1 MVGQG
6 APPQLSLESTI
17 LHISCLLGK
26 VFSAWS
32 RQRSFIVATESSV
45 QERNWPSQLHVEI
58 RGPRNITLGEF
69 SPSFPWSILK
79 AFIQKLSKNLKN
91 ISSLSSFPY
100 FPSFILTVFL
110 SSCLPSFFPP
120 LFFLSPSILSSII
133 PFFFFHENH
142 KFRGPQI
149 IEKLNTQGQ
158 ARFWRLTSVNAIT
171 QES

>member
-17 LHISCLLGK
+17 LHISCLLRK

-32 RQRSFIVATESSV
+32 RQRSFIVLTESSV

-91 ISSLSSFPY
+91 ISSLSSFPSY

-110 SSCLPSFFPP
+110 S
-120 LFFLSPSILSSII
+120 FFLSSLLLSS
-133 PFFFFHENH
+133 FLFSFSLYSFFHH
-142 KFRGPQI
+142 SFF
-149 IEKLNTQGQ
+149 L
-158 ARFWRLTSVNAIT
+158 LS
-171 QES
+171 

>member
-17 LHISCLLGK
+17 LHISCLLRK

-91 ISSLSSFPY
+91 ISSLSSFPSY

-110 SSCLPSFFPP
+110 SFFLPVFPPSSLLSFFFLP
-120 LFFLSPSILSSII
+120 LFFLPSFLFSS
-133 PFFFFHENH
+133 FTRTTNSEVH
-142 KFRGPQI
+142 K
-149 IEKLNTQGQ
+149 
-158 ARFWRLTSVNAIT
+158 
-171 QES
+171 